1 MKVGSGSRNSL
12 DSLGGFC
19 SWEIGNLEVVTSIT
33 LHGVNLEGFA
43 DIKSTQTVLPTLSG
57 SALAV
62 TTGTGSCFLPQKN
75 NLTLNIHISPV
86 DQGKYVFK

>member
-1 MKVGSGSRNSL
+1 MKVGSGCRNSL

-19 SWEIGNLEVVTSIT
+19 SWEIVTSIT
-33 LHGVNLEGFA
+33 LHGVNLEGFT

-62 TTGTGSCFLPQKN
+62 TTGTGSCFLPQK
-75 NLTLNIHISPV
+75 TT
-86 DQGKYVFK
+86 